1 MQLYTLRD
9 AAKIDLDRTLAD
21 IAAIGFTEVE
31 MLMSLKNFNHSP
43 TEVRAM
49 LDKHGLSAPS
59 THVGTE
65 TLDNVDAFVDEAKI
79 LGHKYLILADVPAS
93 GRQSLATFAAFA
105 DRLNR
110 AGEQARKHD
119 LWIAWHD
126 EADDFKSFG
135 GQQGYDALVARLDPS
150 LVRLQL
156 DTGNAAVGGRDP
168 LDLMKRYGDRYYSF
182 HIKDAPSIPAEH
194 DVELGKGVVNL
205 AGILGARE
213 EPGRQVLL
221 RRAGDVSGL
230 AAGQREAGLRVYLAA
245 EVLMCGSEGMRG
257 VSGSR
262 WHTRTTSG
270 EARLAAVPRSLPT
283 NRLHA
288 APNLPRTP
296 RTHHTRFIT
305 SAAPSPVSPTISS
318 IMLHVRTS
326 RGSSR

>member
-1 MQLYTLRD
+1 MERRTFVHTLGAALLGPAAAACAMPHGPADPGRRINRIGVQLYTLRD

-21 IAAIGFTEVE
+21 IAAIGFVEVE
-31 MLMSLKNFNHSP
+31 MLMSLKNFGHSP

-49 LDKHGLSAPS
+49 LDKHGLRAPS
-59 THVGTE
+59 THCGTE

-79 LGHKYLILADVPAS
+79 LGHQYLILADVPSS

-110 AGEQARKHD
+110 AGEAARKHD

-205 AGILGARE
+205 AAILGMVKSLDDRHFYIE
-213 EPGRQVLL
+213 QETYPGTPLDSVKR
-221 RRAGDVSGL
+221 DY
-230 AAGQREAGLRVYLAA
+230 VYLSA
-245 EVLMCGSEGMRG
+245 L
-257 VSGSR
+257 
-262 WHTRTTSG
+262 
-270 EARLAAVPRSLPT
+270 
-283 NRLHA
+283 
-288 APNLPRTP
+288 
-296 RTHHTRFIT
+296 RF
-305 SAAPSPVSPTISS
+305 
-318 IMLHVRTS
+318 
-326 RGSSR
+326 

>member
-1 MQLYTLRD
+1 MQRRTFVQTLGAALLAPAAACAMPHGSVAPARRLKRIGVQLYTLRD
-9 AAKIDLDRTLAD
+9 AARIDLDRTLAD
-21 IAAIGFTEVE
+21 IAAIGYTDVE

-49 LDKHGLSAPS
+49 LDKHGLRAPS

-65 TLDNVDAFVDEAKI
+65 TLDNVDRFVDEARL
-79 LGHKYLILADVPAS
+79 LGHKYLILADVPSA

-110 AGEQARKHD
+110 AGEAARKHD

-182 HIKDAPSIPAEH
+182 HIKDAPSIPAPH
-194 DVELGKGVVNL
+194 DVELGKGVVDL
-205 AGILGARE
+205 RGILSLVKDLDDRYFYVE
-213 EPGRQVLL
+213 QETYPG
-221 RRAGDVSGL
+221 
-230 AAGQREAGLRVYLAA
+230 
-245 EVLMCGSEGMRG
+245 
-257 VSGSR
+257 
-262 WHTRTTSG
+262 
-270 EARLAAVPRSLPT
+270 
-283 NRLHA
+283 
-288 APNLPRTP
+288 
-296 RTHHTRFIT
+296 
-305 SAAPSPVSPTISS
+305 SPLDSVKRDYAYISQ
-318 IMLHVRTS
+318 LQF
-326 RGSSR
+326 